1 MKRLLSSLAILASV
15 LLLAPKGFAADN
27 QQSWEKRVGDSMI
40 YYSVFNSQFI
50 SPKVAKEYGITRGH
64 NRALVNIS
72 TTDILEQ
79 GESLGK
85 PAKVS
90 GYGQTLI
97 GQRIPLEFRAVS
109 YPTTVYYI
117 AEFRYS
123 TREIINFYIDIT
135 PQRTGK
141 TTSLEFSKKLYH
153 EDK

>member
-1 MKRLLSSLAILASV
+1 MRKLFYKLIQISAILV
-15 LLLAPKGFAADN
+15 LANGVHAAPN
-27 QQSWEKRVGDSMI
+27 QQSWQKKVGDSMF

-64 NRALVNIS
+64 NRAMVNIS

-79 GESLGK
+79 GESLGQ
-85 PAKVS
+85 PATVS
-90 GYGQTLI
+90 GYAQTLI
-97 GQRIPLEFRAVS
+97 GQKIPLEFRAIS

-123 TREIINFYIDIT
+123 SREVINFYIDIT